1 MTQPIKRFDGT
12 SKFTPC
18 PKPERTVKPKKGLSK
33 VRKTTGEAEVFKRI
47 ASKRKH
53 VSFVSG
59 AKIVQLTVSNFA
71 HVLRKG
77 NYPHYRLE
85 EKNIVLLTA
94 SEHDLF
100 DNARHVIRDH
110 PEWQKL
116 FRLEEKLK
124 AEYNSK
130 HR

>member
-1 MTQPIKRFDGT
+1 MQPIK
-12 SKFTPC
+12 KFSGDSPFRPC
-18 PKPERTVKPKKGLSK
+18 PKPEKVVKPKKPLSK
-33 VRKTTGEAEVFKRI
+33 VRKATGEAEVFRSI

-59 AKIVQLTVSNFA
+59 AKIMELTASNFA
-71 HVLRKG
+71 HVCAKSTYPAFRLR
-77 NYPHYRLE
+77 E
-85 EKNIVLLTA
+85 DNIVLLTA

-110 PEWQKL
+110 PQWQKL
-116 FRLEEKLK
+116 FRLEKKLK
-124 AEYNSK
+124 EEYNRL